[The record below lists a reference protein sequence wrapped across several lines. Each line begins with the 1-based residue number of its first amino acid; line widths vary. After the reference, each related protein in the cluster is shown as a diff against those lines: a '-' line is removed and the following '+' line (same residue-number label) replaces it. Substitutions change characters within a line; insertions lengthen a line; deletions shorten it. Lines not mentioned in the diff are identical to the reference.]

1 MIKYN
6 HGGINCGQ
14 RKGVVVGEEE
24 NRRSV
29 DIFESNKANYR
40 WLNGDY
46 LIIVMSTIHHARFR
60 RVEAFVIAW
69 TR

>member
-6 HGGINCGQ
+6 HGGINGGQ
-14 RKGVVVGEEE
+14 RNGVLVGEEE

-29 DIFESNKANYR
+29 DIFESNKAKYR

-46 LIIVMSTIHHARFR
+46 LIIIMSTIRHARFM